1 MNDREAVAGEVH
13 RAAQTEAQWVVCNGR
28 IEQSH

>member
-1 MNDREAVAGEVH
+1 MNDREAVEPR
-13 RAAQTEAQWVVCNGR
+13 RAAQMQAQWVVCDGR